1 MRTKKK
7 FVVHKGGGSRFIG
20 TAVIGSIQPLHSR
33 ETAKTRIFGPC
44 SVEKYVQK
52 GLHSARA
59 SKTLSRRGFSFYF
72 SVTSVTRIRVMVRVK
87 VDDALRLNLH
97 NHVDDLIN

>member
-1 MRTKKK
+1 M
-7 FVVHKGGGSRFIG
+7 
-20 TAVIGSIQPLHSR
+20 
-33 ETAKTRIFGPC
+33 
-44 SVEKYVQK
+44 EKYVQK

-72 SVTSVTRIRVMVRVK
+72 SVTSVTRIRLMVHGQVRVNLK

-97 NHVDDLIN
+97 NHVDDLINYYPSESKLRLSSCSGGHYQFSHRRHRT